1 MTNYKPNVGIFIIS
15 NGFVVA
21 QKYEI
26 SDLEWVGDY
35 GFIPQNS
42 LPNCINCINHIN
54 SMGFIP
60 DIYGFSRFNNKI
72 QQVEIFTNKELY
84 TEEEEYILEAFGL
97 IPETIFKVCKNIT
110 F

>member
-1 MTNYKPNVGIFIIS
+1 MMTNYKPNVGIFIIS

-42 LPNCINCINHIN
+42 LPNCINHIN